1 MEPVELE
8 TFVVRSERG
17 SPLRAVLPH
26 EGTAR
31 YDPFLVLHEQ
41 GPVAYPPRG
50 AIGFP
55 DHPHRGFETVTYVI
69 EGEQLHRDSFGHG
82 GVLHAGD
89 VQWMSAGAGI
99 VHSELPT
106 ERLFAEGGR
115 VHALQIW
122 INLPRARKMERPR
135 YQDVA
140 AARLPVLVDHER
152 WVRVIAGAHRGA
164 ISPVEAGRPVSFVHL
179 DFAAGARDVFT
190 LPPGST
196 ALIYVMTGSAVVRDR
211 EVGAQTIAIA
221 RNVDEF
227 PLAAGDDGCTA
238 VVLAAQPLHEPVVSR
253 GPFVMNTLAEIEHA
267 YDDLFAGTL
276 GVEARVD

>member
-1 MEPVELE
+1 MAVIFKL
-8 TFVVRSERG
+8 SMLIG
-17 SPLRAVLPH
+17 ASLSAPLA
-26 EGTAR
+26 AA
-31 YDPFLVLHEQ
+31 F
-41 GPVAYPPRG
+41 
-50 AIGFP
+50 
-55 DHPHRGFETVTYVI
+55 
-69 EGEQLHRDSFGHG
+69 
-82 GVLHAGD
+82 LHASIAHDARPGD
-89 VQWMSAGAGI
+89 ADAVTRAYADLWIAGAGI